1 MSANEPRQPDRN
13 EQEETMTKK
22 SRAISR
28 RMLLQLSAAAGAYAA
43 GGVRITR
50 AAPEASPVTP
60 QLIEAAKKEGKA
72 VWYTAV
78 DIGVA
83 EKVGKAFEA
92 KYPGVSIR
100 VERSGAERIFQRIG
114 QEYSSRI
121 YTADVINSS
130 DAAHFIIWKRS
141 DWLAPY
147 LPEDV
152 AKNYAPEQRDV
163 DGMYASWRVSLTPMG
178 YNTSLV
184 KKEEAPKSFADL
196 LDPKWKGKIVK
207 AHPSY
212 SGTILT
218 STFQMVRDMGGWGYF
233 EGLAK
238 QNILQ
243 VQSSTEPPKKLAL
256 GERAIMAD
264 GNEYNL
270 LQLQGQGQPVAPIY
284 PTEGTP
290 LVIGPSAVLKNAA
303 SPNAARLFQSYLF
316 SAESQQMLV
325 DVGDLRSLHKQV
337 KEKAGHT
344 PLSQIK
350 VMKEDPAG
358 VEQQMESIK
367 EHYTKLFHT

>member
-1 MSANEPRQPDRN
+1 
-13 EQEETMTKK
+13 MT
-22 SRAISR
+22 RTRDVSR
-28 RMLLQLSAAAGAYAA
+28 RTLFRLSAALGAYAA
-43 GGVRITR
+43 GATR
-50 AAPEASPVTP
+50 VLSAAPEASAVTP
-60 QLIEAAKKEGKA
+60 ELIAAARKEGKG

-78 DIGVA
+78 DIGVG
-83 EKVGKAFEA
+83 EKVAKAFEA
-92 KYPGVSIR
+92 KYPGISIR

-114 QEYSSRI
+114 QEYSARI

-141 DWLAPY
+141 GWLASY

-152 AKNYAPEQRDV
+152 VRHYAPEQHDV

-184 KKEEAPKSFADL
+184 KREEAPKSYADL
-196 LDPKWKGKIVK
+196 LDPKWTGKIVK

-218 STFQMVRDMGGWGYF
+218 STFEMVRDMGGWSYF

-238 QNILQ
+238 QRILQ

-270 LQLQGQGQPVAPIY
+270 LLLKEEGQPVEVIY

-290 LVIGPSAVLKNAA
+290 LVVGPLAVLKNA
-303 SPNAARLFQSYLF
+303 PNPNVARLFHSYLF

-325 DVGDLRSLHKQV
+325 DVGDLRSFHAQV
-337 KEKAGHT
+337 KEKPGHT

-358 VEQQMESIK
+358 VESQIEPIK
-367 EHYTKLFHT
+367 EHYAKLFGT